1 MADGLLSPDD
11 MMMGDEG
18 LLFRPED
25 IEAAGNREAAADFVR
40 GVSYAPFDLL
50 GAPVDITNMALQP
63 LGLGSDKPFM
73 GSNFLIDAYA
83 SVFPEMARKDNADE
97 MMGRVIGGVTLDPF
111 LVGKGA
117 IFIGDE
123 INSARQAKK
132 LRDERQ
138 GFLEAGDQASADQA
152 GSLANVLETDAAPL
166 TGILQRIEANGQ
178 RPQFEV
184 RDDGVYLTVRPSGV
198 SDEAPSVVERV
209 RAEGEGTPSTVGKDA
224 PLTKAE
230 IDYIVNDP
238 NLNSALVTANRI
250 SMEANGVPYD
260 INVLSAGK
268 DGRSSSIAKQA

>member
-117 IFIGDE
+117 IFVGDE

-132 LRDERQ
+132 LRDEQQ

-178 RPQFEV
+178 RPQF
-184 RDDGVYLTVRPSGV
+184 
-198 SDEAPSVVERV
+198 
-209 RAEGEGTPSTVGKDA
+209 
-224 PLTKAE
+224 
-230 IDYIVNDP
+230 
-238 NLNSALVTANRI
+238 
-250 SMEANGVPYD
+250 D
-260 INVLSAGK
+260 ICLF
-268 DGRSSSIAKQA
+268 II